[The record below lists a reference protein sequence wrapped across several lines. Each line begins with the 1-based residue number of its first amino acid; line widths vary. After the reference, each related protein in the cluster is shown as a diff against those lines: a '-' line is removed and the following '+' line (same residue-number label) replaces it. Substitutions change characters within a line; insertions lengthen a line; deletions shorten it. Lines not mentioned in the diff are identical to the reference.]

1 MCARTTT
8 SERQAGTVPVGRRFG
23 LALVTEDWSRRPEG
37 GGPPL
42 PPPSPPPL
50 LIKAMLGRVD
60 SPALS
65 PLPLP
70 PGPPFCD
77 FSRIHKILSGQYRR
91 ILKPCASSFCVRP
104 PLLCISCKFSTLPSP
119 QKRMPRAACTW
130 KAVHHPHPDHHLSWT
145 GAGAKRA
152 CPSVLGPYAPSQ
164 CLPSIL
170 RQLGGGVGCF
180 RGAG

>member
-77 FSRIHKILSGQYRR
+77 FSRIHKIQTDTEALR
-91 ILKPCASSFCVRP
+91 F
-104 PLLCISCKFSTLPSP
+104 LLL
-119 QKRMPRAACTW
+119 RATTP
-130 KAVHHPHPDHHLSWT
+130 VVYFL
-145 GAGAKRA
+145 
-152 CPSVLGPYAPSQ
+152 
-164 CLPSIL
+164 
-170 RQLGGGVGCF
+170 
-180 RGAG
+180 